1 MKAKLK
7 VFYGWAKMNKIRK
20 RQALSVIFE
29 NDKQDEERTRRF
41 VSRMQDTVYE
51 RLQTDAEKQDA
62 EGCNRMFTE
71 YSTFMDHPRIKG
83 SLNAILESNF
93 NADKNHVS
101 VQIRNEIRECLR
113 ASFMK
118 VNRSYK
124 EPVRQL
130 EIFE

>member
-62 EGCNRMFTE
+62 EGSNRMFTE